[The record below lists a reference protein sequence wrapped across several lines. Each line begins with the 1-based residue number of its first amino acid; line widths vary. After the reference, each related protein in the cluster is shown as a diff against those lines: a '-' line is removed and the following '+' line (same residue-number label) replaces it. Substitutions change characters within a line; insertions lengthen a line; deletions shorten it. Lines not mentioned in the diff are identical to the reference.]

1 MQDASSSL
9 NQLADW
15 VFAIFMAPGNFVATT
30 IAGIAARF
38 DETYAGSASLASGGT
53 LAYGIAAV
61 FWVMV
66 MVEAWFLYRYATALY
81 REVSCAC
88 SMAAQRLQRNM
99 RRYRIMN
106 ACQESGGGPVVNA
119 DSTIVE
125 ELVALE
131 DLAVAALRLARD
143 KGDDGVATAEE
154 LRQLSGASVRD
165 VRRVFKQLDYLQF
178 IQREPG
184 KASGNIYYRLT
195 LTGGLYLRACEPYH
209 AAEI

>member
-81 REVSCAC
+81 REVSCAY

-106 ACQESGGGPVVNA
+106 ACQEAGGGPVVNA

-143 KGDDGVATAEE
+143 KGDDGVATADE

-184 KASGNIYYRLT
+184 KASGNIYYSLT
-195 LTGGLYLRACEPYH
+195 LTGGLYLRACEP
-209 AAEI
+209 

>member
-1 MQDASSSL
+1 MQNASSSL
-9 NQLADW
+9 NQLTDL
-15 VFAIFMAPGNFVATT
+15 VFAIFIAPGNFVATT

-38 DETYAGSASLASGGT
+38 DDTYAGYASLASGGT

-61 FWVMV
+61 FWVTV
-66 MVEAWFLYRYATALY
+66 MVE
-81 REVSCAC
+81 SCAC

-106 ACQESGGGPVVNA
+106 ACREAVGGPVVNA

-184 KASGNIYYRLT
+184 KASGNIYYSLT
-195 LTGGLYLRACEPYH
+195 LTGGLYLRACEPYP